1 MPIPHSFQQEPDRA
15 DPPMRS
21 IWFGMRCDYTR
32 AALEGAMASGD
43 APAPVVIVLPAAPRS
58 KTSAWPEPPFD
69 RWIHSLGA
77 TIVEI
82 ADGQKRDWR
91 PVLKAIEAHQS
102 SVGIVACFPYKV
114 PREIRRVLPPGV
126 INIHPSLL
134 PALRGPEPV
143 FHAYRLGFD
152 VTGVSLHLLED
163 GWDTGPVLRQQAVQ
177 IPERGDARAFE
188 ASLARR
194 GGELLGETIAEWQ
207 AGAIT
212 PQPRDDTRASWAP
225 APDASDLVIPAELT
239 VRKAIRMVR
248 AVGDAFGPLVVPEA
262 GTGELVRVAGVI
274 EDQRDEP
281 VAGRDLAGMVRAQ
294 FADGTAWFWRN
305 TARKD

>member
-1 MPIPHSFQQEPDRA
+1 MVRPLHRSSVAERSMMPIPHSFQQEPDRA

-43 APAPVVIVLPAAPRS
+43 APAPVVIVLPA
-58 KTSAWPEPPFD
+58 
-69 RWIHSLGA
+69 
-77 TIVEI
+77 
-82 ADGQKRDWR
+82 
-91 PVLKAIEAHQS
+91 
-102 SVGIVACFPYKV
+102 
-114 PREIRRVLPPGV
+114 
-126 INIHPSLL
+126 
-134 PALRGPEPV
+134 
-143 FHAYRLGFD
+143 
-152 VTGVSLHLLED
+152 
-163 GWDTGPVLRQQAVQ
+163 GW
-177 IPERGDARAFE
+177 AR
-188 ASLARR
+188 
-194 GGELLGETIAEWQ
+194 
-207 AGAIT
+207 
-212 PQPRDDTRASWAP
+212 
-225 APDASDLVIPAELT
+225 APDASELVIPAELT
-239 VRKAIRMVR
+239 VRKASRMVR